1 MLEELKMSQ
10 SSNLV
15 SELTLM
21 PQEQENTYQFNGQ
34 LYITRGFESEFGDI
48 AHALAFLAVNRIIN
62 EIVKVKGGADY
73 LQVFECNGKRFWAI
87 DDVDHITILLP
98 SEY

>member
-1 MLEELKMSQ
+1 MSQ

-15 SELTLM
+15 STLTLM
-21 PQEQENTYQFNGQ
+21 PQEQENTYQFNSQ
-34 LYITRGFESEFGDI
+34 LYITRGFESEYGDI
-48 AHALAFLAVNRIIN
+48 AHVIAFLAVSRIVD
-62 EIVKVKGGADY
+62 EIGKIKGGADY
-73 LQVFECNGKRFWAI
+73 LQAFECNGKRFWTI

>member
-1 MLEELKMSQ
+1 MSQ
-10 SSNLV
+10 LSTPIPV
-15 SELTLM
+15 LTLK
-21 PQEQENTYQFNGQ
+21 PQQQENTYQFNSQ

-48 AHALAFLAVNRIIN
+48 AHVLASLAVSRIVN
-62 EIVKVKGGADY
+62 EIVKIKGGADY

>member
-1 MLEELKMSQ
+1 MSQ
-10 SSNLV
+10 LSTPIPV
-15 SELTLM
+15 LTLK
-21 PQEQENTYQFNGQ
+21 PQEQENTYQFNSQ

-48 AHALAFLAVNRIIN
+48 AHVLASLAVSRIVN
-62 EIVKVKGGADY
+62 EIVKIKGGADY